1 MNSHELPS
9 GFKDEEKWLK
19 FFSKRTFKILG
30 VTFGTAAYIGAII
43 GGILI
48 VTFVAPSMI
57 PLPADDYMK
66 GGGQT
71 VDRWVFKV
79 LYHKIKMAVYVKY
92 YSSAAD
98 VVAEAEERR
107 KYMLMREEEEE

>member
-1 MNSHELPS
+1 M
-9 GFKDEEKWLK
+9 
-19 FFSKRTFKILG
+19 
-30 VTFGTAAYIGAII
+30 
-43 GGILI
+43 I
-48 VTFVAPSMI
+48 VTFVVPSMI

-79 LYHKIKMAVYVKY
+79 LYHKMKMAVYVKY